1 MSRKQLLPFFSSLQM
16 TIVPLSSGQA
26 TLINYAL
33 HIKIGRITS
42 GSNTFSFSIE
52 HESCFTS
59 FLLLPSSQCL
69 CFDGLIIHFCSK
81 EHKLSFLSFPLPLK
95 KKENNYTETVP
106 HHKKI
111 EMYVL
116 HVMELVESTKREN
129 YCKPHAAQEEISLSQ
144 SYSKNTC
151 NTEHHFQKMR
161 GNTPITSFPFFL
173 NPSLKLLCKTSGK

>member
-33 HIKIGRITS
+33 HIKICRITS

-95 KKENNYTETVP
+95 KKKENNYTETVP
-106 HHKKI
+106 HHKKNRDVCATRDGACGKYN
-111 EMYVL
+111 E
-116 HVMELVESTKREN
+116 
-129 YCKPHAAQEEISLSQ
+129 
-144 SYSKNTC
+144 
-151 NTEHHFQKMR
+151 
-161 GNTPITSFPFFL
+161 G
-173 NPSLKLLCKTSGK
+173 KLLQTTRCSGRDFFVTIIQ